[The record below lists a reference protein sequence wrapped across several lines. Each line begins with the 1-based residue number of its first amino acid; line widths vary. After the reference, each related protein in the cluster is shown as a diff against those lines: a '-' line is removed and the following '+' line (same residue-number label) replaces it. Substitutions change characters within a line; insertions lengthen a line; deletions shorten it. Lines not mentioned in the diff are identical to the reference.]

1 MEHSIYKILLDNQDL
16 TGKEIIE
23 KLNLNPKTFN
33 PQEIRERYDYM
44 LSKVI
49 EILKNGNTVKLVD
62 TIDVPGNHKLMF
74 HFYSPKQ
81 VINDLRKYFDM
92 GNFIVSRDYQ
102 IVNAT
107 ELHEYSMEPRWK
119 DVWIRWKDYSI
130 PPRIIESYVFE
141 RFTVKGGI
149 ISYLNNEM
157 CL

>member
-1 MEHSIYKILLDNQDL
+1 
-16 TGKEIIE
+16 
-23 KLNLNPKTFN
+23 
-33 PQEIRERYDYM
+33 
-44 LSKVI
+44 
-49 EILKNGNTVKLVD
+49 
-62 TIDVPGNHKLMF
+62 
-74 HFYSPKQ
+74 
-81 VINDLRKYFDM
+81 M

>member
-16 TGKEIIE
+16 TGREIIE
-23 KLNLNPKTFN
+23 KLTLNPKTFN

-49 EILKNGNTVKLVD
+49 EILKNGNTVKLVNTMD
-62 TIDVPGNHKLMF
+62 IPGNNKLMF
-74 HFYSPKQ
+74 HFYNPKQ
-81 VINDLRKYFDM
+81 VVGDLRKYFDM
-92 GNFIVSRDYQ
+92 RNFIVSRDYQ

-107 ELHEYSMEPRWK
+107 ELREYSMEPRWENT
-119 DVWIRWKDYSI
+119 WIRWKDYTI

-141 RFTVKGGI
+141 RFTIKGGV

-157 CL
+157 C